1 MIGTL
6 AVNLRSLAA
15 AITGW
20 VVAVLILAAAIL
32 ATLGLVRAWL
42 GRRHPQ
48 VVIHNV
54 ELDVGVPA
62 ETAAGLSPQL
72 REKVR
77 RELRQQSGDAT
88 HAEME
93 TVEKDIAAGLVTVRA
108 GAVKMTAVEELDRTT
123 SDSMAALSAG
133 LRAVGPN
140 VAEGLAV
147 ALDLA
152 LPAQRGWSVCAFP
165 TIRGSDAR
173 TQVGLTVEVARLGR
187 APDAVTTFW
196 RTSDALQR
204 PANEAAR
211 LAAMRDLFHQLL
223 RPASMWIAIQLVA
236 RHLGQARGRGHR
248 LLSIRRSDRELTG
261 LQLQLA
267 GQMSLYATW
276 AQKSATAGFADQA
289 LKDLDRAAE
298 LLPQYYRPR
307 LTQAAIYERRGW
319 LYRQSGEDTR
329 AQWAFKHA
337 VDTFDKAEKLLRAC
351 GPGADPDK
359 RAAAIERLAVRRTK
373 CRLLSNDQMQAG
385 MALKELAGYTQLTDT
400 RPVQLYN
407 TACLFA
413 VAMACPNLSSEQQ
426 KISEWRAWRY
436 LGHALVL
443 GGHGSSPWSRMTTDE
458 ELDAL
463 NADRRMAFRAELQ
476 KRRDSDGP
484 IANDQAGPIVEDAML
499 MLGLTNPVP

>member
-1 MIGTL
+1 MSEIL

-20 VVAVLILAAAIL
+20 VVAVLILTATIL
-32 ATLGLVRAWL
+32 AALGLVRAWL
-42 GRRHPQ
+42 GRRRPQ

-62 ETAAGLSPQL
+62 EAAAGLSPQL

-77 RELRQQSGDAT
+77 REVRQQSADAT

-93 TVEKDIAAGLVTVRA
+93 TVEEDIASGLAAFRG

-140 VAEGLAV
+140 AAEGLAV

-165 TIRGSDAR
+165 TIRGSDTGA
-173 TQVGLTVEVARLGR
+173 QVGLTVEVARLGH

-196 RTSDALQR
+196 QTSEALQR
-204 PANEAAR
+204 PADEAAR

-223 RPASMWIAIQLVA
+223 QPASVWIAIQLVA
-236 RHLGQARGRGHR
+236 RHLAQARGRGHG
-248 LLSIRRSDRELTG
+248 LLPIRRGERELTG

-276 AQKSATAGFADQA
+276 EQKGATAGFVDQA
-289 LKDLDRAAE
+289 LKDLDQAAE

-319 LYRQSGEDTR
+319 LYRQSGQHAR
-329 AQWAFKHA
+329 ALLAFKHA
-337 VDTFDKAEKLLRAC
+337 VAAFDQAEKLLRAC
-351 GPGADPDK
+351 EPRANPAK
-359 RAAAIERLAVRRTK
+359 RTAAIERLAVRRTK
-373 CRLLSNDQMQAG
+373 CRLLSSDQAQAG
-385 MALKELAGYTQLTDT
+385 IALRELDRYTKLTDA

-407 TACLFA
+407 AACLFA
-413 VAMACPNLSSEQQ
+413 VAMACPHLPSEQQ
-426 KISEWRAWRY
+426 RLSEWRAWHY
-436 LGHALVL
+436 LGRALVL
-443 GGHGSSPWSRMTTDE
+443 GGRSSRQWSRMTTDE
-458 ELDAL
+458 ELGALDAG
-463 NADRRMAFRAELQ
+463 RRMAFRAELQ
-476 KRRDSDGP
+476 KRHDGNSP
-484 IANDQAGPIVEDAML
+484 VNDDQADPIVAAAML
-499 MLGLTNPVP
+499 VLGLTNPVP